1 MGNQFVR
8 GRKKIAIWI
17 CLGAFLFSVICPMFQ
32 LVQAK
37 TTESSG
43 PVETLAC
50 TYTPHHH
57 GDSCFENGEQ
67 ICGMVG
73 ADRIVHQHD
82 DKCYDAN
89 GDLVCELEET
99 ALHTHGDDCYTEE
112 TTLICTQEE
121 TDEHTHS
128 EDCYETTRTL
138 TCELEEVALHTHT
151 ADCYDETGAL
161 TCDLPEVIAHQHD
174 DDCFTTTETVH
185 VSSEKVAADEELE
198 ELETVTVDAS
208 QTAVKAANAVT
219 TANNTATTYPTEVT
233 TSLVSNELVYTDAN
247 GNLYVAYSI
256 NNPSAKAYP
265 TGQSYAST
273 TTDNSTYRS
282 LATNANR
289 FYNSKYDWPAI
300 LWCLWLGFP
309 YNQNLTIDSTS
320 TSYTGY
326 NFLKR
331 AKEVYGFSDNEAE
344 AALRV
349 ATQLAI
355 RHYADYSWSGIQ
367 GTYNN
372 KDNSGKK
379 PTTVDQKLLCLAG
392 EIVQYAYDY
401 CGTTPSG
408 IEATLYKPT
417 SGNTANLV
425 VTKLERCLTIK
436 NTALN
441 SNGTNTMYADVTIT
455 SGSSTREESV
465 AIPENGSVS
474 ISRLP
479 IGYNY
484 SYTVSLER
492 DKNLLAIS
500 SLYDVSDTRKAAAA
514 QTGSYRLSYSFS
526 ESNVTATSQVIGF
539 KTGKVDT
546 TNTYENAYIGYSST
560 LAGQEEGYSGTTLRY
575 DSNDVVSALYVM
587 PYTSYMKYVTSS
599 SATTEELQALYR
611 AQNDEAEVAYCFNNS
626 YGAPAAMN
634 GAKFGRLHMDET
646 SGLTSGNQ
654 ACSENYGYFTVYEKL
669 EDADGDTF
677 SNMAINNKL
686 TGEDLRKKILSI
698 ALNGYPNDY
707 SGYQEYFGLTDNE
720 FRAVTQ
726 MAIWYYTDQHYA
738 FRSNSNAI
746 KAYQQLLAETGKIGL
761 ADPDITDSNGAYM
774 VFAETSSYDPTL
786 NKVTDDILDDQ
797 EYTSFIN
804 LYESVG
810 VQQRGEYP
818 TGTTYDYDIDEGE
831 IRNYSSGTGDFTDK
845 TYFQSLLN
853 VGSVKAAKE
862 RNGSQLTLQKL
873 VSGTGGSTS
882 DAFTFNI
889 NLLDESNNA
898 VTGTYYVDSGV
909 VDGTNTTT
917 APSYTTLTFDASGN
931 ASVELKHGQ
940 QITIYGL
947 PENYHFTIRETN
959 AGSYTPSFSY
969 KADTDDTS
977 SSKKSVIKKSSLQS
991 DSTNNPSVYTA
1002 TNGGSSAITVTC
1014 TNTKETTVPTGV
1026 DGVIIWPYALIGGL
1040 SLMGLG
1046 YLLLPKRRRV

>member
-1 MGNQFVR
+1 M
-8 GRKKIAIWI
+8 
-17 CLGAFLFSVICPMFQ
+17 
-32 LVQAK
+32 
-37 TTESSG
+37 
-43 PVETLAC
+43 
-50 TYTPHHH
+50 
-57 GDSCFENGEQ
+57 
-67 ICGMVG
+67 
-73 ADRIVHQHD
+73 
-82 DKCYDAN
+82 
-89 GDLVCELEET
+89 
-99 ALHTHGDDCYTEE
+99 
-112 TTLICTQEE
+112 
-121 TDEHTHS
+121 
-128 EDCYETTRTL
+128 
-138 TCELEEVALHTHT
+138 
-151 ADCYDETGAL
+151 
-161 TCDLPEVIAHQHD
+161 
-174 DDCFTTTETVH
+174 
-185 VSSEKVAADEELE
+185 
-198 ELETVTVDAS
+198 
-208 QTAVKAANAVT
+208 
-219 TANNTATTYPTEVT
+219 
-233 TSLVSNELVYTDAN
+233 
-247 GNLYVAYSI
+247 
-256 NNPSAKAYP
+256 
-265 TGQSYAST
+265 
-273 TTDNSTYRS
+273 
-282 LATNANR
+282 
-289 FYNSKYDWPAI
+289 
-300 LWCLWLGFP
+300 WCLA
-309 YNQNLTIDSTS
+309 Y
-320 TSYTGY
+320 GY
-326 NFLKR
+326 PCQQKVTYSSLNYLFLDR
-331 AKEVYGFSDNEAE
+331 AKNKYGFTDDNAA
-344 AALRV
+344 AALRM
-349 ATQLAI
+349 ATQYAI
-355 RHYADYSWSGIQ
+355 WYFTDGISLS
-367 GTYNN
+367 YNA
-372 KDNSGKK
+372 DNSGSASGKTDDEK
-379 PTTVDQKLLCLAG
+379 IKLLAG
-392 EIVQYAYDY
+392 EIAYCAYKNSDNLPTEFPVSFY
-401 CGTTPSG
+401 TSASG
-408 IEATLYKPT
+408 
-417 SGNTANLV
+417 TANLIV
-425 VTKLERCLTIK
+425 IPTDSGKEQNTLTIK

-441 SNGTNTMYADVTIT
+441 SNGTNTMYADVTVT
-455 SGSSTREESV
+455 NGGYTREETV
-465 AIPENGSVS
+465 TVPANGSAT
-474 ISRLP
+474 INNLP
-479 IGYNY
+479 MGY

-546 TNTYENAYIGYSST
+546 TNTYEDAYIGYSST

-587 PYTSYMKYVTSS
+587 PYTSYMKYVTKS

-654 ACSENYGYFTVYEKL
+654 AYSENYGYFTVYEKL

-707 SGYQEYFGLTDNE
+707 SGYQERYGLTDNE

-761 ADPDITDSNGAYM
+761 ADQDITDSNGAYM

-818 TGTTYDYDIDEGE
+818 TGTVTYDYDIDEGE